1 MHDLV
6 AELYLLDHEPGAR
19 RQQHLRIHRP
29 PLGWPDDPS
38 GRRGLPEYSGVVQ
51 LARANLDISP
61 PQPGWPRHV
70 CTGIASRLVNSM
82 TTTGLLHEIRSRTAF
97 HGRHGARRGS
107 PANPVK
113 VSRAEPTR
121 TEGRE
126 LSLDRGCEPGVVAT
140 SRARIR

>member
-61 PQPGWPRHV
+61 PQPGWRCHV

-82 TTTGLLHEIRSRTAF
+82 TTTACCTKFDPEPEISPHAVTSSFLPAGGHEN
-97 HGRHGARRGS
+97 S
-107 PANPVK
+107 PGP
-113 VSRAEPTR
+113 
-121 TEGRE
+121 
-126 LSLDRGCEPGVVAT
+126 
-140 SRARIR
+140 